1 MAKIGEK
8 ELKEQIKDNKFS
20 NIYIIYGEE
29 TYLKDLYIK
38 KIKSKLV
45 DPAFADFNYHEYEGK
60 DCSIDDVLRDAQ
72 MMPMMSEYSVVLVR
86 DFPFSDNSEAVS
98 SLKEYAKD
106 VCDTSVLIFWYDS
119 LNFDIKKNSKW
130 NTVINIVAKAGSAV
144 NLEKRSLSDLARM
157 IVSYAKKQN
166 RVISLADAQ
175 YLISVVGSD
184 LKTIFNE
191 LEKMCNFAGGE
202 ITRAII
208 DNLAVKSLQA
218 RVFDL
223 SKFILRGDSD
233 SAYNVLN
240 TLFVQKEEP
249 IAVLSVISSC
259 YVDMYRVKCAKTANV
274 NENNLTEFFSYKNRE
289 FLIKNAARDCRNIS
303 TEGLRKAI
311 DILSHSD
318 EMMKSTSVDKNL
330 LLEETVAKLLM
341 LRSKYAS
348 Y

>member
-8 ELKEQIKDNKFS
+8 ELKDQIKENKFS

-29 TYLKDLYIK
+29 TYLKDFYIK
-38 KIKSKLV
+38 KLKSKLV

-60 DCSIDDVLRDAQ
+60 DCSIDDVLRDVQ

-86 DFPFSDNSEAVS
+86 DFPFGDNSDAVN
-98 SLKEYAKD
+98 SLKKYAKD
-106 VCDTSVLIFWYDS
+106 LCDTSVLIFWYDS
-119 LNFDIKKNSKW
+119 LNIDVKKNSKW
-130 NTVINIVAKAGSAV
+130 NTVINTIAKVGSSV
-144 NLEKRSLSDLARM
+144 NLEKRSLSDLAKM

-166 RVISLADAQ
+166 CVISSANAQ
-175 YLISVVGSD
+175 YLITVVGND
-184 LKTIFNE
+184 IKTVFNE
-191 LEKMCNFAGGE
+191 LEKMCNFANGE
-202 ITRAII
+202 VTREII

-223 SKFILRGDSD
+223 SKFILKGDSD
-233 SAYNVLN
+233 SAYKVLN

-259 YVDMYRVKCAKTANV
+259 YVDMYRVKCAKTANID
-274 NENNLTEFFSYKNRE
+274 ENNLTSIFSYKNRE
-289 FLIKNAARDCRNIS
+289 FLIKNAARDCRSIS

-318 EMMKSTSVDKNL
+318 QLMKSTSVDKNL
-330 LLEETVAKLLM
+330 LLEETVAKLLI